1 MTVHYLSVEDV
12 LLINAEVLAGAAR
25 LRERNLLESAVA
37 RPQASAFGQ
46 DAYPTPIEKAAALM
60 HSLTLNHP
68 FVDGN
73 KRTAIVAVILMLQR
87 NGYKPTW
94 RTLDAYH
101 FIIAV
106 AEGKHDVP
114 AIAAWLTTH
123 TAPLTS

>member
-1 MTVHYLSVEDV
+1 MRFVTA
-12 LLINAEVLAGAAR
+12 AEVLQINGKILGGQPA
-25 LRERNLLESAVA
+25 LRERGLLESAVA
-37 RPQASAFGQ
+37 RPQMSVFGQ
-46 DAYPTPIEKAAALM
+46 DAYPTLVEKAAALL
-60 HSLTLNHP
+60 HSLVLNHP

-73 KRTAIVAVILMLQR
+73 KRTATLAMILFLNW
-87 NGYKPTW
+87 NGRIETW
-94 RTLDAYH
+94 TEDAAFE